1 MVRNFYAKLIMGIGL
16 LTAFLFTGLLYAQE
30 DTLARL
36 ESAYKNIKDA
46 NGSFIQT
53 SYIKELDK
61 VQKFRGRFF
70 IKEDKVR
77 WQYTGDFS
85 QTVYLDKDTLV
96 IYDRARHQAIKTS
109 FNSQKYGQLPIA
121 LLTRM
126 AVIDRDFEIKQ
137 KSEDNLLLIP
147 KTKMGN
153 IKTIEIF
160 IQEEPF
166 PIKSMKVTDSSDN
179 SLKIEFNSVKI
190 NTNLKDSIFKFIPKK
205 DDTILTH

>member
-16 LTAFLFTGLLYAQE
+16 LITFLFTGLLYAQE

-61 VQKFRGRFF
+61 VQKFRGKFF
-70 IKEDKVR
+70 IKEDKIR

-96 IYDRARHQAIKTS
+96 IYDRARQQAIKTN
-109 FNSQKYGQLPIA
+109 FNPQKYGQLPIA

-126 AVIDRDFEIKQ
+126 AVIDRDFEIRQ

-153 IKTIEIF
+153 IKTIEIL

>member
-16 LTAFLFTGLLYAQE
+16 LITFLFTGLLYAQE

-153 IKTIEIF
+153 IKTIEIL

>member
-16 LTAFLFTGLLYAQE
+16 LITFLFTGLLYAQE

-61 VQKFRGRFF
+61 VQKFRGKFF
-70 IKEDKVR
+70 IKEDKIR

-96 IYDRARHQAIKTS
+96 IYDRARQQAIKTN
-109 FNSQKYGQLPIA
+109 FNPQKYGQLPIA

-126 AVIDRDFEIKQ
+126 AVIDRDFEIRQ

-160 IQEEPF
+160 LQEEPF